1 MLRVYISVLQ
11 EEVEVSLEGKF
22 VLPSK
27 EYTPAELKKIAREV
41 NRAMRN
47 SLLFEEY

>member
-1 MLRVYISVLQ
+1 MLKVFVSVLG
-11 EEVEVSLEGKF
+11 EEVEVSDEGKF

-27 EYTPAELKKIAREV
+27 EYTPSELKKIAREV

-47 SLLFEEY
+47 ASLDE